1 MFKAKN
7 VLTMFFL
14 AGLTVFFSG
23 TSSFSSEK
31 AGGYTQEQLD
41 YTGQDETRTPSSLNL
56 FYTYKN
62 LPDDSDANTY
72 TLRGIY
78 RRGLGPEWDMLLR
91 LNVPL
96 QHNNIPSNDN
106 PDGSWEFGLGDI
118 STRLVLLQLDIF
130 GSCIGVDYLSQPV
143 KTSLVGICR
152 ALRCHFLR
160 I

>member
-1 MFKAKN
+1 MFEVKN
-7 VLTMFFL
+7 VFTMIFL

-23 TSSFSSEK
+23 LSSFGSEK

-78 RRGLGPEWDMLLR
+78 RRGLGPDWDMLLR
-91 LNVPL
+91 LNVP
-96 QHNNIPSNDN
+96 
-106 PDGSWEFGLGDI
+106 F
-118 STRLVLLQLDIF
+118 STTIFPAMTTRMVIGNSALVIFLPALCSLRSSMIFRQLYSASI
-130 GSCIGVDYLSQPV
+130 YLFPQPM
-143 KTSLVGICR
+143 KTSLGRVSMP
-152 ALRCHFLR
+152 
-160 I
+160 